1 MSELIAA
8 LRQRLNRPG
17 VEVSEHALIKELV
30 EEGLLPAGFN
40 DGSLAL
46 FQTHFLL
53 FNALYRLQDDLASHQ
68 LALEIG
74 LVNIRV
80 REQQVAQSSALDVGR
95 QASLRE
101 YYLDWSHF
109 NGATEESVDELL
121 ERFWQQ
127 YGPGQVATSEK
138 AAALASL
145 QLTEPVTYAEIK
157 MRYRRLVMREHPDR
171 GGDNAR
177 LQDLNDAMA
186 VLARAY
192 KPC

>member
-53 FNALYRLQDDLASHQ
+53 FNALYRLQDELASHQ

-127 YGPGQVATSEK
+127 FGPGQVATSEK

-177 LQDLNDAMA
+177 LQALNDAMA

>member
-1 MSELIAA
+1 MAA
-8 LRQRLNRPG
+8 LRQRLHRPG

-40 DGSLAL
+40 EGSLAL

-53 FNALYRLQDDLASHQ
+53 FNALYRLQDELAAQQ
-68 LALEIG
+68 LALDIG

-80 REQQVAQSSALDVGR
+80 REQQGAQSSALDFGR
-95 QASLRE
+95 QSRLRD

-109 NGATEESVDELL
+109 NGATEESVAELL
-121 ERFWQQ
+121 ESFWQQ
-127 YGPGQVATSEK
+127 FEACPVADSEK

-145 QLTEPVTYAEIK
+145 ELCEPVTYAEIK

-177 LQDLNDAMA
+177 LQTLNDAMA